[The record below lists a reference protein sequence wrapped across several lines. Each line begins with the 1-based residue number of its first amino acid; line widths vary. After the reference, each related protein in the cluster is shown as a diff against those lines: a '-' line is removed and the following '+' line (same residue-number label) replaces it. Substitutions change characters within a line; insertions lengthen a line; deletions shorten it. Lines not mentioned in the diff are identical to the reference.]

1 MIKILAQRTA
11 LEKTAEV
18 WPVFLQ
24 YVKPGVSERQLARR
38 LRKLLAQTGLDRRAF
53 PFIVAASEQAA
64 EPHHVPNGRV
74 LRTGDSVKIDFGV
87 TYETWKTD
95 ITRTIFLG
103 KPSAEQKALYNLV
116 LRAQKRAAQK
126 LRPGIPARDIDDIC
140 RKVITRAGFGKF
152 FIHSTGHG
160 VGWAIHEPP
169 YLTPSRRG
177 NRLLAVGDVV
187 TIEPGIYIKDKIGI
201 RIEDMYEIT
210 ATGARDLSAE
220 IPKDLKSNILA

>member
-1 MIKILAQRTA
+1 MIKILAQETA
-11 LEKTAEV
+11 IKKTAKV
-18 WPVFLQ
+18 WPLFLQ
-24 YVKPGVSERQLARR
+24 QVKLGLSERQVSRLLRR
-38 LRKLLAQTGLDRRAF
+38 LLLSEGLDRRAF

-74 LRTGDSVKIDFGV
+74 LQAGDSIKIDFGV
-87 TYETWKTD
+87 TYESWKTD
-95 ITRTIFLG
+95 ITRTVFLG
-103 KPSAEQKALYNLV
+103 KPSAEQKALYTLV
-116 LRAQKRAAQK
+116 LRAQERAAQK

-140 RKVITRAGFGKF
+140 RGVIAKAGFGKF

-160 VGWAIHEPP
+160 VGRAIHEPP

-210 ATGARDLSAE
+210 ATGARDLSAG
-220 IPKDLKSNILA
+220 IPKDLNSNVLI